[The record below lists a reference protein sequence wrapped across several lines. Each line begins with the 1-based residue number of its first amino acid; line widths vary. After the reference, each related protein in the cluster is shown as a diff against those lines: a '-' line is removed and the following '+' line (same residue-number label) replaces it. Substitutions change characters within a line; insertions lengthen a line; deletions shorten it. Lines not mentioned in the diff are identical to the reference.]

1 MSMNL
6 SRLLHNEPLGPSY
19 KRNISVSESRKKEL
33 RRVRD
38 AIRAQIAF
46 AMDNW
51 DSYVRKSF
59 FVEDVALASQVP
71 AALKPKFRMQ
81 GSWNYKTL
89 NDPAHK
95 PPQQIDIDD
104 GMFLP
109 ISFLTGERRNRPA
122 ITSQGYFALVEASL
136 KPLCDKYGWTL
147 ATGEKKKN
155 SCVRVLIDAEA
166 HADIALY
173 AVSDNHFK
181 TIVEKSERLNFTVA
195 SRKNPLAYS
204 RQFYD
209 ALSYDDMM
217 LAHRTEGWKPS
228 DPRKLDEWF
237 LSAVKHHGESLRRV
251 CRFMKG
257 WRDYSWPKEADSGP
271 CSIALMACVVEAYN
285 ELNLSAHHARD
296 DIALLE
302 SANVTA
308 RLMRKRIL
316 NPVVPGQYL
325 DEGWDER
332 GVRQSYVNAA
342 AQLTRNIQDAI
353 DQQSK
358 ALALGDLRRA
368 LGGRIP
374 NNTSLITDEGT
385 ISNVAAILATGQ
397 AGATQRPA
405 VKKSGPNK
413 NA

>member
-1 MSMNL
+1 MNL

-19 KRNISVSESRKKEL
+19 KRNISVSETRKKEL
-33 RRVRD
+33 RLVRD
-38 AIRAQIAF
+38 AIRAQIAL

-51 DSYVRKSF
+51 DTYVRKSL

-71 AALKPKFRMQ
+71 SALKPKFQMQ

-109 ISFLTGERRNRPA
+109 ISFLIGDRRNRPA
-122 ITSQGYFALVEASL
+122 ITSQGYFSLVEASL
-136 KPLCDKYGWTL
+136 KPLCDKHGWTL
-147 ATGEKKKN
+147 ATGKDEKN
-155 SCVRVLIDAEA
+155 SCVRVLIDSEA
-166 HADIALY
+166 HADVALY

-181 TIVEKSERLNFTVA
+181 TIVKKAERLNFAIA
-195 SRKNPLAYS
+195 SRKDPLSYS
-204 RQFYD
+204 REFYD
-209 ALSYDDMM
+209 ALNSDEMM

-228 DPRKLDEWF
+228 DPRKLDDWF
-237 LSAVKHHGESLRRV
+237 LNAVKYHGESLRRV

-257 WRDYSWPKEADSGP
+257 WRDYSWPDETDTGP
-271 CSIALMACVVEAYN
+271 CSIALMACVVQAYN
-285 ELNLSAHHARD
+285 ELNLSVHHARD

-302 SANVTA
+302 CANVTS
-308 RLMRKRIL
+308 RLMRQRIS

-332 GVRQSYVNAA
+332 NVRQSYVNAA
-342 AQLTRNIQDAI
+342 ARLTKNIQDAI

-358 ALALGDLRRA
+358 ALALSDIRRVLGD
-368 LGGRIP
+368 RIP

-385 ISNVAAILATGQ
+385 ISNVAAILGTGQ
-397 AGATQRPA
+397 SGAKQRPA
-405 VKKSGPNK
+405 VKKSGPNR